1 MNSAQPAIN
10 VSYPAGRSTET
21 KSGMARNVFWNLAGQ
36 AGPVLIAVFTVP
48 LLIDGLGMDRFGI
61 LTLVWM
67 VLSYF
72 GLCDFGFGRAL
83 TQMIAE
89 KIGRREDDE
98 IPSLVWTSMML
109 MAAFGVFG
117 SLIMIAVSPLLVN
130 TIIKI
135 PENLR
140 TETLR
145 TFYLLALS
153 LPVVTCTT
161 GLRGALEAVQRFKIT
176 ATIRIIMGVF
186 TFIGPAL
193 ILPFSRSLLIIASV
207 LVAGRVLTF
216 VPLLVICYRPVRLL
230 RGPVNI
236 SRKLVRSIVRLGGW
250 MTVSNLVSPLMIYL
264 DRFVIG
270 AIISV
275 SAVAY
280 YVTPFEAVTKL
291 LVIPGAFVGV
301 LFPVFG
307 LTFFRD
313 SRHTT
318 DLYYKSVKYIF
329 LALLPVTLISAS
341 LAREILTYWLGSHF
355 AENSYRVLQV
365 LSLGVFINGIA
376 NVPFALIQG
385 AGRSDLTAKINL
397 LELPAYLCVMWWLI
411 SGYGIVGAAVAWLF
425 RMAVDA
431 LLLVVVA
438 GRLVDRSHFYEIGLG
453 AFITLLIFGF
463 QMLVQATEIRLI
475 SLMILIPIYF
485 WMAWAVLMD
494 RDDRSFLIN
503 KMKGIFAST

>member
-1 MNSAQPAIN
+1 
-10 VSYPAGRSTET
+10 
-21 KSGMARNVFWNLAGQ
+21 
-36 AGPVLIAVFTVP
+36 
-48 LLIDGLGMDRFGI
+48 
-61 LTLVWM
+61 
-67 VLSYF
+67 
-72 GLCDFGFGRAL
+72 
-83 TQMIAE
+83 
-89 KIGRREDDE
+89 
-98 IPSLVWTSMML
+98 
-109 MAAFGVFG
+109 
-117 SLIMIAVSPLLVN
+117 
-130 TIIKI
+130 
-135 PENLR
+135 
-140 TETLR
+140 
-145 TFYLLALS
+145 
-153 LPVVTCTT
+153 
-161 GLRGALEAVQRFKIT
+161 
-176 ATIRIIMGVF
+176 
-186 TFIGPAL
+186 
-193 ILPFSRSLLIIASV
+193 
-207 LVAGRVLTF
+207 
-216 VPLLVICYRPVRLL
+216 
-230 RGPVNI
+230 
-236 SRKLVRSIVRLGGW
+236 
-250 MTVSNLVSPLMIYL
+250 
-264 DRFVIG
+264 
-270 AIISV
+270 
-275 SAVAY
+275 
-280 YVTPFEAVTKL
+280 
-291 LVIPGAFVGV
+291 
-301 LFPVFG
+301 VFG

-411 SGYGIVGAAVAWLF
+411 NGYGIVGAAVAWLF